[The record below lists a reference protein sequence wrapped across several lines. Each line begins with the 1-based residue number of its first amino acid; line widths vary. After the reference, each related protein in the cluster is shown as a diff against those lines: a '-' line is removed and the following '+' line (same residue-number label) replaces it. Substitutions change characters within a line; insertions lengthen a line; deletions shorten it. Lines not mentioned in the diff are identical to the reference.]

1 MTDRSFERR
10 NAEASDELRR
20 LVATLSADDL
30 ATDVGAGWTVAT
42 CLAHLAFWDRW
53 QVVRWRD
60 AAAAGLPL
68 PADVSDNVPDLA
80 NAALEATWRALP
92 GETAAALAL
101 QAAAEIDALVAALPG
116 ASVDA
121 APAAGRVRLLDRS
134 IHRLEHAAQIRRS
147 LGRAES

>member
-1 MTDRSFERR
+1 MTDRTFEER
-10 NAEASDELRR
+10 NARATDDLRR
-20 LVATLSADDL
+20 LVGSL
-30 ATDVGAGWTVAT
+30 APEDFETGVGGTWTVAT

-60 AAAAGLPL
+60 ALATGLVV

-80 NAALEATWRALP
+80 NAALEPTWRALP

-101 QAAAEIDALVAALPG
+101 EAAAEIDALVAALPG
-116 ASVDA
+116 AAVAA

-134 IHRLEHAAQIRRS
+134 IHRMEHVTQVRRG
-147 LGRAES
+147 LGPTEL

>member
-1 MTDRSFERR
+1 MSDRSFEGR
-10 NAEASDELRR
+10 NARATDELRR
-20 LVATLSADDL
+20 LVGTLSPEDFEIG
-30 ATDVGAGWTVAT
+30 VGGTWTVAT

-60 AAAAGLPL
+60 AAAAGLPV

-80 NAALEATWRALP
+80 NAALETTWRALP
-92 GETAAALAL
+92 GETAATLAL
-101 QAAAEIDALVAALPG
+101 QAAAEIDALVAALPD

-134 IHRLEHAAQIRRS
+134 IHRLEHVTQVRRG
-147 LGRAES
+147 LGRAER

>member
-1 MTDRSFERR
+1 MTDRSFQER
-10 NAEASDELRR
+10 NARATDELRR
-20 LVATLSADDL
+20 LVGTLSPGDF
-30 ATDVGAGWTVAT
+30 ATGVGGTWTVAT

-60 AAAAGLPL
+60 AVAAGLPV

-80 NAALEATWRALP
+80 NAALETTWRALP
-92 GETAAALAL
+92 GEIAAALAL
-101 QAAAEIDALVAALPG
+101 EATAEMDALVAGLPD

-134 IHRLEHAAQIRRS
+134 IHRLEHVTQVRRG
-147 LGRAES
+147 LGRPER